1 MGGSMAEKVV
11 ITGGAGF
18 IGSHMAELL
27 LKEGYQV
34 TIIDNLTSGRLD
46 TIKHID
52 GAIDFINADIR
63 DLEALT
69 LAMQNAKKV
78 FHFAAE
84 ISVPKSMQE
93 PHLTEEVNTQGTI
106 NVLEAMRI
114 NNVPLIV
121 FASSAAVYG
130 NSDICPKT
138 TAMLPAP
145 ISPYAISKLAGEHYL
160 SMFQA
165 HYGITSIVTRFF
177 NVFGERQ
184 SIQGGYAAAVPI
196 FIQKAINNQ
205 TITIYGDGEQTRDF
219 IYVKDLVH
227 YLYLLAK
234 ANKSDVFNLGYG
246 KSTTINNL
254 ARTIIENIKSK
265 STIVY
270 EEERAG
276 DIKHSFAQVDV
287 INMMSYSPI
296 GLNAGIQET
305 INYYKANVSF

>member
-1 MGGSMAEKVV
+1 MCLRQC
-11 ITGGAGF
+11 
-18 IGSHMAELL
+18 ELIMCHL
-27 LKEGYQV
+27 LF
-34 TIIDNLTSGRLD
+34 LL
-46 TIKHID
+46 
-52 GAIDFINADIR
+52 
-63 DLEALT
+63 
-69 LAMQNAKKV
+69 
-78 FHFAAE
+78 
-84 ISVPKSMQE
+84 
-93 PHLTEEVNTQGTI
+93 HL
-106 NVLEAMRI
+106 
-114 NNVPLIV
+114 
-121 FASSAAVYG
+121 FVYG
-130 NSDICPKT
+130 NRYLSKT

-145 ISPYAISKLAGEHYL
+145 ISPYAISKLAG
-160 SMFQA
+160 
-165 HYGITSIVTRFF
+165 GIICQCFRRIMGLLQLLPAFLMSLVRDKAFKVAIRCSTYF
-177 NVFGERQ
+177 
-184 SIQGGYAAAVPI
+184 Y
-196 FIQKAINNQ
+196 QKAINNQ

-219 IYVKDLVH
+219 IYVKDIVH